1 MKKCNKCLDIKNL
14 TDFPKNKRQNDGY
27 SNICKECKKCKYILH
42 REKNI
47 EYQKKYNQK
56 NKEKISTYNNFYQ
69 KEYRKHNKE
78 KRKKTYLGHVGE
90 PAEEGLG
97 RLGLGLRLALL
108 AGLGLLLEHLGKK
121 ERQK

>member
-78 KRKKTYLGHVGE
+78 KISTYRKHN
-90 PAEEGLG
+90 
-97 RLGLGLRLALL
+97 
-108 AGLGLLLEHLGKK
+108 K
-121 ERQK
+121 EKISNYHKNWRKENKIRINEYNKPVLTFDNPSL